1 MLRGCSPTLV
11 GCAWYADVLWVI
23 PIRVCVCVLLC
34 SCQNCERKVQ
44 IAEKTV
50 QISMNDFQERLQ
62 RCIQRCQDSAQESLP
77 VNPSDKDVA
86 KAQDKLAN
94 CAAACAQEYEKQI
107 PKLQASIIDKLKHAG
122 H

>member
-1 MLRGCSPTLV
+1 M
-11 GCAWYADVLWVI
+11 
-23 PIRVCVCVLLC
+23 
-34 SCQNCERKVQ
+34 
-44 IAEKTV
+44 